1 MNRQRAL
8 VTGASGGI
16 GLDIA
21 RDLAAKGFDLVL
33 TARSHDA
40 LEHIA
45 AELSS
50 AHRID
55 AQVFPFDLARDDAS
69 RELFDAVTAGGIVV
83 DILINNAGFATYG
96 PFAEGDIQTYLDLL
110 HVNVVALT
118 HLTKL
123 FLPGMLRRRCG
134 RILNVASTAAF
145 QPGPLMAV
153 YYASKAF
160 VLHFSEGVAEEV
172 RGTGVTVTALCPG
185 ATRTGF
191 QKRGGLDDSS
201 LFRGHVMESAAVAR
215 RGVDAMLRGQTL
227 VIPGLR
233 NQVLVALERF
243 SPRWLVT
250 RIIRRMQ
257 APVTSKS

>member
-1 MNRQRAL
+1 VNRQRAL
-8 VTGASGGI
+8 VTGASSGI

-21 RDLAAKGFDLVL
+21 RALAAKSFDLIL

-40 LEHIA
+40 LARIA

-50 AHRID
+50 AHGID
-55 AQVFPFDLARDDAS
+55 ARVFSFDLARADAPQ
-69 RELFDAVTAGGIVV
+69 ELFDAAAAGGLDV
-83 DILINNAGFATYG
+83 DVLINNAGFATYG
-96 PFAEGDIQTYLDLL
+96 PFADGDARTDLDLL
-110 HVNVVALT
+110 QVNVVALT

-123 FLPGMLRRRCG
+123 FLPGMLQRRRG

-145 QPGPLMAV
+145 QPGPLMAL
-153 YYASKAF
+153 YYASKAY
-160 VLHFSEGVAEEV
+160 VLHFSEAIAEEV

-201 LFRGHVMESAAVAR
+201 LFRSNVLESPAVAR
-215 RGVDAMLRGQTL
+215 EGVDAMLRGQAL
-227 VIPGLR
+227 LIPGLR
-233 NQVLVALERF
+233 NQVLIALERF
-243 SPRWLVT
+243 SPRWLIP

-257 APVTSKS
+257 APVTKNN